1 MVLVVVLDVPD
12 HPSYTG
18 LADRKGPVSALPME
32 ISVSSCLGLDP
43 FRRVLLHAL
52 DHLTQGMVF
61 GEMEQD
67 VGMVLDRVDQDSWRV
82 HSLQDRSHVGMQ
94 FRPDVIRKNG
104 FAALGTKDQ
113 MNQNLS

>member
-1 MVLVVVLDVPD
+1 MVLLLVDVPE

-61 GEMEQD
+61 GRD
-67 VGMVLDRVDQDSWRV
+67 
-82 HSLQDRSHVGMQ
+82 
-94 FRPDVIRKNG
+94 
-104 FAALGTKDQ
+104 GTRRGHGPRQ
-113 MNQNLS
+113 S